1 MLRKPRFYSCTSRY
15 ATKHKPSMA
24 VGSPKNN
31 IFRWKLNNLNKLFLK
46 SLSKRDLPTSL
57 TETSLR
63 DFVGLMSGTVLCAK

>member
-1 MLRKPRFYSCTSRY
+1 
-15 ATKHKPSMA
+15 MA